1 MLIVVLMLAVVAFVA
16 LVAAVVTGST
26 AVGLIVIVL
35 AALGLL
41 LLAVDTLRQRRPRDS
56 GPATTPDTRPGQADD
71 KRLKP
76 DMFEPDVLYEGGV
89 EDAPETAQHGAPS
102 STT

>member
-1 MLIVVLMLAVVAFVA
+1 MLIGALILAVIAVVA

-26 AVGLIVIVL
+26 VVGLIVIVL

-41 LLAVDTLRQRRPRDS
+41 LLAVDSLRQRQPRDS

-76 DMFEPDVLYEGGV
+76 DMFEPDVLYEDGV
-89 EDAPETAQHGAPS
+89 QDAPETEQHGAPS